1 MEHLLNSALRELAQT
16 RPSGTESLGEV
27 LARSLRAIR
36 EHLGMDVAFI
46 SEFSAG
52 RRVFRHVDADET
64 ARVIEVGG
72 SDPLEESYCQRVVDG
87 RLPELMHNAC
97 VNVEALKLPATTML
111 PVGAHMSVP
120 IRFGDGRLFGTFC
133 CFSFGANTTLT
144 ERDLAMMRVL
154 ADMAGYQLQRE
165 MEEQRSRAA
174 LEDEIDAL
182 FRPGV
187 IRPVYQPIFDVDG
200 QRVAGFEA
208 LSRFHLMP
216 ARSPDKWFDR
226 AARAGRG
233 VALELRAIEIAL
245 EGLEQIPRHL
255 YVSLNASPDTVRD
268 AGLVRLLDGK
278 PLDRLLLEI
287 TEHAGIE
294 SYECIAEAVRPL
306 RRAGL
311 RVAVDDAGAGYS
323 CFRHVLNLAP
333 EVIKLDTSMTRG
345 IDGDL
350 SKRALAT
357 ALNAFARATSAKL
370 VAEGVETADELAALR
385 ELGIAQV
392 QGYFLGR
399 PVSVG
404 DVSR

>member
-1 MEHLLNSALRELAQT
+1 MEHLLTGALHELAQT
-16 RPSGTESLGEV
+16 RLSGTDPLGEV
-27 LARSLRAIR
+27 LGRSLRAMR
-36 EHLGMDVAFI
+36 EHLDMDVAFV
-46 SEFSAG
+46 SEFTEG
-52 RRVFRHVDADET
+52 RRVFRHVDADGA
-64 ARVIEVGG
+64 ARVVEVGA
-72 SDPLEESYCQRVVDG
+72 SDPLEDSYCQRVVDG

-97 VNVEALKLPATTML
+97 ANAEALKLDATTAL

-120 IRFGDGRLFGTFC
+120 IRFGDGRVFGTLC
-133 CFSFGANTTLT
+133 CFSFRANTSLT
-144 ERDLAMMRVL
+144 GRDLAMMRVL
-154 ADMAGYQLQRE
+154 ADMVGHQLQRE

-187 IRPVYQPIFDVDG
+187 IRAVYQPIFDVDG
-200 QRVAGFEA
+200 QHVAGFEA
-208 LSRFHLMP
+208 LSRFDLTP

-226 AARAGRG
+226 ATHAGRG

-245 EGLEQIPRHL
+245 EGLARIPKHL
-255 YVSLNASPDTVRD
+255 YVSLNASPETVRD

-278 PLDRLLLEI
+278 PLDRLVLEI
-287 TEHAGIE
+287 TEHAEIE
-294 SYECIAEAVRPL
+294 SYESVTEAVRPL

-333 EVIKLDTSMTRG
+333 EVIKLDISMTRG
-345 IDGDL
+345 IDVDL
-350 SKRALAT
+350 TKRALAT
-357 ALNAFARATSAKL
+357 ALNAFARTTKAKL
-370 VAEGVETADELAALR
+370 VAEGVETADELTALR

-392 QGYFLGR
+392 QGYYLGA

-404 DVSR
+404 DVPH